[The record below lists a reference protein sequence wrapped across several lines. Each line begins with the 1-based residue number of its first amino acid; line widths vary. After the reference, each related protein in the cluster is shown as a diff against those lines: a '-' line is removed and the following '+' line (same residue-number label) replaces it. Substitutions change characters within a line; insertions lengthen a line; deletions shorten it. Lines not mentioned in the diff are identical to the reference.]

1 MLDKKIA
8 EAASQRRQNYLILG
22 LVTLIILLGGA
33 VFLLLSGKVIQTV
46 NSPEPILK
54 PVPEPAPNPVLTTPQ
69 TSRPEPA
76 STIKTAEDRQAFVKL
91 LSRYEEELEP
101 ALKNQGIA
109 NWNGDLQASLMQR
122 KTDAVDRYAAGEAS
136 QALEQLTRLMEETSN
151 ALAAFEKAFQ
161 DRLQEASIAYDT
173 DRYEPA
179 NIAIHQALSYKPGDP
194 DALALRDRIDALPEI
209 LDLIRQA
216 TIARTENNPEEELRL
231 SEAIVARDPDRTDY
245 ANRAADI
252 AVLLKEA
259 RFEKAVV
266 AGLDA
271 FRTRELGR
279 LEKALAT
286 ARSLYPDREE
296 TRTLANKT
304 VTLKK
309 EFAFNGFL
317 KTAADAIKSDRW
329 KDAEAAFQKASALK
343 ASHKEV
349 IDGLKLSGTILKHQ
363 ATVRRFLEAPGR
375 LSSNHVAKAAR
386 DALKEADLYG
396 SFSTSLKLD
405 LVALKTAIE
414 DQNTPVEVI
423 IVSDNLTDI
432 RVRGIGKV
440 GPKKHYRIE
449 LKPGQYVFEGRREGY
464 KTKSVPVDIANGMSS
479 IQIEIIADERI

>member
-1 MLDKKIA
+1 MLDKKIE

-22 LVTLIILLGGA
+22 LITLIILLGGA
-33 VFLLLSGKVIQTV
+33 VFFLLSDKVVQTA
-46 NSPEPILK
+46 NSLK

-69 TSRPEPA
+69 NNPSEPA
-76 STIKTAEDRQAFVKL
+76 SAEKTTEDRQAFLKL

-101 ALKNQGIA
+101 VLKNQGIT

-122 KTDAVDRYAAGEAS
+122 KTDAVDRYAAGEAG
-136 QALEQLTRLMEETSN
+136 QALEQLTRLMEEISN

-161 DRLQEASIAYDT
+161 DQLQEAGIAYDT

-179 NIAIHQALSYKPGDP
+179 NIAIHQALSYKPDDP
-194 DALALRDRIDALPEI
+194 DALALRERIEALPEI

-216 TIARTENNPEEELRL
+216 AIARTENNLEEELRL
-231 SEAIVARDPDRTDY
+231 SEAIVTRDPDRTDY
-245 ANRAADI
+245 AQRAADI

-271 FRTRELGR
+271 FRTGELGR

-286 ARSLYPDREE
+286 VRSLYPDREE
-296 TRTLANKT
+296 TRTLAGKAI
-304 VTLKK
+304 TLKK

-317 KTAADAIKSDRW
+317 KAAASAIKADRW
-329 KDAEAAFQKASALK
+329 KEAEAAFQKASALK

-349 IDGLKLSGTILKHQ
+349 VDGLDLSRTILKHQ
-363 ATVRRFLEAPGR
+363 ATVRRYLKAPGR
-375 LSSNHVAKAAR
+375 LSSTHVASAAR
-386 DALKEADLYG
+386 DTLKEADLYG
-396 SFSTSLKLD
+396 SFSPSLKLD
-405 LVALKTAIE
+405 LAALQTAIE

-423 IVSDNLTDI
+423 IISDNLTDI
-432 RVRGIGKV
+432 QVRGVGKV
-440 GPKKHYRIE
+440 GLKKQYRIE

-464 KTKSVPVDIANGMSS
+464 KTKSVPVDIATGMSS
-479 IQIEIIADERI
+479 IQVEIIADERI